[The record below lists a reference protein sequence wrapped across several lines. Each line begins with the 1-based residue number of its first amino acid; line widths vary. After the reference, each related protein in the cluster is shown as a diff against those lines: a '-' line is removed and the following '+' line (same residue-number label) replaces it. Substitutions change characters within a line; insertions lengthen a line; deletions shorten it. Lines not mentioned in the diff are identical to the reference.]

1 MPPLW
6 KFPRLFW
13 GLMAVSNSVIG
24 ESSWVDLVWLATLT
38 VLSQVSDYSRLSD
51 YNYTEWLVK
60 NKAANAPITFEEI

>member
-1 MPPLW
+1 
-6 KFPRLFW
+6 
-13 GLMAVSNSVIG
+13 MAVSNSVIG